1 MCGIGGFSLSS
12 KSRISPR
19 SLSNAL
25 LTELDIRGDQ
35 ASGYA
40 FHGKDS
46 AGVYK
51 KDVAGARLNLKGMS
65 RSAKSVILHTRYATH
80 GTISDMANNHPVQ
93 SPDQTI
99 SLVHNGVIYNHDLVR
114 KQFTHKL
121 PDVDSSVIPTIL
133 QQFNGDT
140 DKFSMLDGDASVAW
154 LDDNDRK
161 TLRVARISHSPLVV
175 AQLKDGSFVF
185 ASTESILTK
194 ALKRLG
200 LKADYFQ
207 TVPERKLLEV
217 RNGRIDSYIDLPGTD
232 PAFIDNSWTSSYS
245 SYRNMTSGG
254 KQCSTAPTTMQSL
267 WGDVV
272 VPSQW
277 IDDDN
282 DMEYPQVPNL
292 YVNQHGEY
300 FDRDGTYVGDYND
313 LVEWGF
319 IQIGGEIH
327 PFEEETFNSL
337 YM

>member
-12 KSRISPR
+12 KSRINPR

-40 FHGKDS
+40 YHGKDS

-65 RSAKSVILHTRYATH
+65 KSAKSVILHTRYATH

-114 KQFTHKL
+114 KQFKHKL

-133 QQFNGDT
+133 QQFNRDT

-161 TLRVARISHSPLVV
+161 TLRVARISHSPLVI

-200 LKADYFQ
+200 LRADYFQ

-217 RNGRIDSYIDLPGTD
+217 RNGRIDSYIDLPDTD
-232 PAFIDNSWTSSYS
+232 PEFIDNSFTSYYS
-245 SYRNMTSGG
+245 SYRKMTSGN
-254 KQCSTAPTTMQSL
+254 KPSDSQPRVIESL
-267 WGDVV
+267 WGDVI
-272 VPSQW
+272 VPSSWYDGTEQM
-277 IDDDN
+277 D
-282 DMEYPQVPNL
+282 YPTVPNL
-292 YVNQHGEY
+292 SVNQHGEY
-300 FDRDGTYVGDYND
+300 FSFDGAFVGDYND
-313 LVEWGF
+313 LVDWGF
-319 IQIGGEIH
+319 IKIDGEIH
-327 PFEEETFNSL
+327 PWNEDAYFSPFL
-337 YM
+337 